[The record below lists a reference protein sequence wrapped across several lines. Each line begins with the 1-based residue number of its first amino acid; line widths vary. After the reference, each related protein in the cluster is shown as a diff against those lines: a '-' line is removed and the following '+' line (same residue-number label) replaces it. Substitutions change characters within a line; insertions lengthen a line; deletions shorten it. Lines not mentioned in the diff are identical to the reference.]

1 MKIVI
6 ATDSYKGSNSAEQ
19 VCLAIKEGM
28 QRILGEQ
35 EYHIVPIADGGEGT
49 TDTVVRA
56 LGGEKRRCRVT
67 DPLGRTVEAEWGMLP
82 GQKAVLE
89 MAAASGLPLVPEN
102 KRDPSLSTTYGTG
115 ELMKAVLDAGC
126 KEILL
131 GIGGSATNDGGA
143 GMAQALGIS
152 LKDKSGNEIKRGG
165 AALLSL
171 DSIDVSRMDPRI
183 KDIKLITACDVTNP
197 LCGPQGASATYGP
210 QKGASPAMVKEL
222 DRALAHYAEIVERDL
237 HISIAELPGSGA
249 AGGLGGGLVGLLGA
263 ELRPGIDAVLSMLDF
278 SELVRDADLVI
289 TGEGKLD
296 RQTPFGKVPAGVA
309 LWTKRAGEIPVIAI
323 VGDIGD
329 GFEAVYDVGINAV
342 ISTVNRAMTLAEAM
356 EKGRD
361 LLVETGE
368 RVARLLTIGKRLAV

>member
-115 ELMKAVLDAGC
+115 ELMKAALDAGC

-237 HISIAELPGSGA
+237 HVSIAELPGSGA

-329 GFEAVYDVGINAV
+329 DFEAVYDVGIDAV

-356 EKGRD
+356 EKGRG

>member
-82 GQKAVLE
+82 GNKAVLE
-89 MAAASGLPLVPEN
+89 MAAASGLPLVPED
-102 KRDPSLSTTYGTG
+102 KRDPCLTTTYGTG
-115 ELMKAVLDAGC
+115 ELMKAALDAGC

-183 KDIKLITACDVTNP
+183 KGLKFITACDVTNP

-237 HISIAELPGSGA
+237 HVSIAELPGSGA

-278 SELVRDADLVI
+278 SELVRDAKLVI

-309 LWTKRAGEIPVIAI
+309 LWTKRAGDIPVIAI
-323 VGDIGD
+323 AGDIGD
-329 GFEAVYDVGINAV
+329 GFEAVYEVGIDAV
-342 ISTVNRAMTLAEAM
+342 ISTVNRAMPLVEAM
-356 EKGRD
+356 EKSRD

-368 RVARLLTIGKRLAV
+368 RVARLLAIGKRLAV